1 MPILKQ
7 PEVESH
13 SMQHDRELLILQS
26 ASAAMMSSL
35 DLEHVLNAVI
45 GEMVNLL
52 QVEACTIFDW
62 NPHDNAITPLA
73 AHRPSDWNETSAS
86 SLATV
91 KLTEFPIT
99 RRVLTDKHATQLT
112 HTDPAGLTQ
121 THAAQQNIQTLL
133 MLPLIF
139 QERVIGLVDSMD
151 RRSERVF
158 SAKEMAMAKLLVTH
172 AAIAIENARLHA
184 ETAQRTQ
191 QLALIQ
197 QLDRSITVSLR
208 ISDVYYAFASHVARM
223 LSYDHMSITLL
234 EKDELRVTYVNNNAL
249 DITAF
254 PVGMQLPLQSSAVGW
269 VINQRQ
275 PLLRHNIALDSHF
288 VEDEQLVRDQIK
300 AQMII
305 PLRIKGQIIG
315 TWNIGSRQVGNYS
328 PDDLTLAQTVAA
340 QLAVAIANARSYEQ
354 ARQEIVERK
363 RAEAALEE
371 ERAMLAQ
378 RVAEQTADLRAANV
392 ELAKIA
398 RLKDEFLAN
407 VSHELRTPLTAIL
420 GLCEMMEMGIY
431 GPLNEKQTHSVH
443 NIEESGNHLLDLIND
458 ILDFSKVEAH
468 ELELQIEPVHID
480 SVCQASLMLVKQMA
494 YKKELKV
501 SLVLDST
508 VDTLNADERR
518 LKQILVNLLSNAVKF
533 TPSGGSVGLE
543 VRKNPERE
551 QIDFIVWDTGIG
563 IAPEYQQ
570 QLFQPFM
577 QLDNRLSRQH
587 SGTGLGLSLVHRL
600 AQLHQ
605 GEVTLESEVG
615 QGSRFVVSLPQQSPL
630 GSDYVSRDTLPLEK
644 IWASSPPPHPEETPS
659 GPLIL
664 LAEDDP
670 KVSALMVD
678 FLSRQGYRL
687 VVAHNGHE
695 ALAKASSEHPAL
707 ILMDIQ
713 MPELD
718 GLTAIRR
725 AREIPELRAIPIVA
739 LTARAM
745 ANDREKCLEA
755 GATDY
760 LSKPVSL
767 AELINMLK
775 VQLAASRKVIDD

>member
-1 MPILKQ
+1 MTIVDKHETEPQ
-7 PEVESH
+7 
-13 SMQHDRELLILQS
+13 SMQHDRELVILQS
-26 ASAAMMSSL
+26 ASAAIMSSL
-35 DLEHVLNAVI
+35 DLEHVLDAVI

-52 QVEACTIFDW
+52 DVEACTIFDW
-62 NPHDNAITPLA
+62 KPDDNAITPLA
-73 AHRPSDWNETSAS
+73 VHRPSDWT
-86 SLATV
+86 ATPEPSPAMV

-99 RRVLTDKHATQLT
+99 RRVLTDKRATQLT
-112 HTDPAGLTQ
+112 CTDAANLSQ
-121 THAAQQNIQTLL
+121 THAAQQNTQTLL

-139 QERVIGLVDSMD
+139 QDRVIGLVDSMD
-151 RRSERVF
+151 RRSERIF
-158 SAKEMAMAKLLVTH
+158 SAKEMAMAKLLANH

-197 QLDRSITVSLR
+197 KLDRAITVSLR
-208 ISDVYYAFASHVARM
+208 ISDVYHAFANHVARV
-223 LSYDHMSITLL
+223 LSYDHMSITIL
-234 EKDELRVTYVNNNAL
+234 ERNELRVSYVNNNAL

-254 PVGMQLPLQSSAVGW
+254 PVGVQLPLLSSAVGW

-275 PLLRHNIALDSHF
+275 PLLRHNIAIDSHF
-288 VEDEQLVRDQIK
+288 AEDEQLVKDQIK

-315 TWNIGSRQVGNYS
+315 TWNIGSRQIGNYS
-328 PDDLTLAQTVAA
+328 PDDLALSQTVAD

-354 ARQEIVERK
+354 ARQEIVVRK
-363 RAEAALEE
+363 RAEAMLEE
-371 ERAMLAQ
+371 ERSMLAQ

-420 GLCEMMEMGIY
+420 GLCEMLDMGIY

-458 ILDFSKVEAH
+458 ILDLSKVEAH

-480 SVCQASLMLVKQMA
+480 SVCQASLKLVKQMA
-494 YKKELKV
+494 YKKQLKV
-501 SLVLDST
+501 SLVLDSAI
-508 VDTLNADERR
+508 DTINADERR

-533 TPSGGSVGLE
+533 TLPDGTVGLE
-543 VRKNPERE
+543 VCKNPERE

-563 IAPEYQQ
+563 IAPEHQQ

-587 SGTGLGLSLVHRL
+587 SGTGLGLSLVYRL
-600 AQLHQ
+600 AHLHH

-615 QGSRFVVSLPQQSPL
+615 RGSRFVVSLPLQSPVT
-630 GSDYVSRDTLPLEK
+630 SDYVSRDTIRLEK
-644 IWASSPPPHPEETPS
+644 LSDSLVPINKDETASD
-659 GPLIL
+659 PLIL

-678 FLSRQGYRL
+678 FLTRQGYRL
-687 VVAHNGHE
+687 VVANTGRE
-695 ALAKASSEHPAL
+695 ALTKAISERPAL

-718 GLTAIRR
+718 GLTAIRQ
-725 AREIPELRAIPIVA
+725 ARETPELRDIPIVA

-745 ANDREKCLEA
+745 SNDRDKCLEA

-775 VQLAASRKVIDD
+775 VQLAASRKVVDG